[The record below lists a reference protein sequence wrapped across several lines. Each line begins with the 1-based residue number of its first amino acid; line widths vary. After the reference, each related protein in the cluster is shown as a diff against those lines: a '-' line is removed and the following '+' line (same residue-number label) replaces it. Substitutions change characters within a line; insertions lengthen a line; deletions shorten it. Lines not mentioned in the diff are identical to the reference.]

1 MEQIDSRPY
10 AFTGYFPVYRGR
22 IVSDILL
29 CPPEAGN
36 PNAVR
41 VRAMWDTGCSQTI
54 ISQRVADFL
63 TLRRTGSR
71 VFRSPIGGRA
81 VSNVAEAKV
90 CILLGAA
97 RIKLEVGIID
107 KPNSDLDC
115 DVTLGLDF
123 ITMGDFAF
131 THNDAQLVLSF
142 CYPPLK
148 CPTDF
153 TVLAPLFS
161 AGKPE
166 LEVCDIDESNAVECR
181 RRGLI
186 MLDYYEEAAI
196 EMRKRKEEEQAGT
209 AEQGQ

>member
-1 MEQIDSRPY
+1 MKQNDSRPY

-36 PNAVR
+36 PNAIR

-63 TLRRTGSR
+63 ALRHTGSR

-81 VSNVAEAKV
+81 VSNVAEARV

-97 RIKLEVGIID
+97 RIKLEVGIMD

-131 THNDAQLVLSF
+131 THHQSQLVLSF
-142 CYPPLK
+142 CYPPVGY
-148 CPTDF
+148 PADF
-153 TVLAPLFS
+153 TVIAPKFS
-161 AGKPE
+161 GKKV
-166 LEVCDIDESNAVECR
+166 EVESCEINESEAVECR

-186 MLDYYEEAAI
+186 MLDYYAEAAK
-196 EMRKRKEEEQAGT
+196 ELMKRKEKEI
-209 AEQGQ
+209 